1 MKKLLIILSCIIGI
15 SACATVMRENTQIIP
30 IKANTEQVNI
40 KILNKSGEV
49 IFEGK
54 TPTTINLK
62 TSTSGYFNPEKY
74 TVIAS
79 KDGFKT
85 QTTIIDWH
93 VSGWYWAGNF
103 LIGGLIGYLIV
114 DPLTGDMYYLDDNV
128 NLNMSQN

>member
-1 MKKLLIILSCIIGI
+1 M
-15 SACATVMRENTQIIP
+15 AT
-30 IKANTEQVNI
+30 
-40 KILNKSGEV
+40 
-49 IFEGK
+49 
-54 TPTTINLK
+54 K

-93 VSGWYWAGNF
+93 VSGWYWAENF

-128 NLNMSQN
+128 NLNMSKN